1 MSLTVGTDTYLSL
14 DDADTYFG
22 NRLHTDT
29 WDAASD
35 DDKEAALKM
44 ACSLME
50 NRVHWLGAP
59 TDSSQAL
66 SWPRR
71 GLLDHSGNAVPKDTT
86 PEAVKAVQCELA
98 AYLLDN
104 DPMTVPGGI
113 EKIDLE
119 GLELD
124 VQANAQTIPTKIFRP
139 IEIYGQLLDAKANFN
154 VSRYNRFRNR

>member
-1 MSLTVGTDTYLSL
+1 MALTVGTDSYISL
-14 DDADTYFG
+14 DDADSYFA
-22 NRLHTDT
+22 NRLHSDT
-29 WDAASD
+29 WLQNPLQ
-35 DDKEAALKM
+35 ETALKM
-44 ACSLME
+44 ACSLLE

-59 TDSSQAL
+59 TDSSQTL

-71 GLLDHSGNAVPKDTT
+71 GLLDHSGNVVPKDTI
-86 PEAVKAVQCELA
+86 PEAVKAVQCDLA

-113 EKIDLE
+113 ERIDLE

-139 IEIYGQLLDAKANFN
+139 VEIYGQLLDAKASFN